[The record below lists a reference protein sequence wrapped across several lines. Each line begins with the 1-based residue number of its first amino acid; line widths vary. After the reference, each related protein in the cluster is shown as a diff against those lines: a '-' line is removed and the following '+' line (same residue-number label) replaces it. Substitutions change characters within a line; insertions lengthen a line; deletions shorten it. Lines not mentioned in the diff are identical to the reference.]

1 MGLILRHDA
10 ISKFFILLGFSIN
23 IYLLT
28 FDVSFATAFPA
39 FLLLGSLVM
48 QRYLYKRI
56 EEDPQID
63 DEEATGI
70 AYYTMMALLG
80 IGVGSLFLSRTLF
93 IFPAQVK
100 GPEGTLLLGM
110 FSLNVLQGVLMAIAE
125 ETFFRGI
132 FLQFFSSLGMGASIS
147 ATALIGIIY
156 HIRVYGAS
164 NMGLYYVALAWIT
177 FGMVAW
183 KTKRISP
190 LIISHVIN
198 NVLALMGS
206 LS

>member
-56 EEDPQID
+56 EEDTSID
-63 DEEATGI
+63 DEEAGSIT
-70 AYYTMMALLG
+70 YFTLLALLG
-80 IGVGSLFLSRTLF
+80 IGVGSLFVSRTLF
-93 IFPAQVK
+93 ILPATIGQNTNSMV
-100 GPEGTLLLGM
+100 LGI
-110 FSLNVLQGVLMAIAE
+110 FSLNVLHACLMAVAE
-125 ETFFRGI
+125 ENFFRGV
-132 FLQFFSSLGMGASIS
+132 FLQFFSPFGMGASIS

-156 HIRVYGAS
+156 HLRVYGTVS
-164 NMGLYYVALAWIT
+164 GNGLYFVGIAWIVFGYVAWR
-177 FGMVAW
+177 
-183 KTKRISP
+183 TKRISP
-190 LIISHVIN
+190 LIIAHVLN
-198 NVLALMGS
+198 NWIATMGG
-206 LS
+206 